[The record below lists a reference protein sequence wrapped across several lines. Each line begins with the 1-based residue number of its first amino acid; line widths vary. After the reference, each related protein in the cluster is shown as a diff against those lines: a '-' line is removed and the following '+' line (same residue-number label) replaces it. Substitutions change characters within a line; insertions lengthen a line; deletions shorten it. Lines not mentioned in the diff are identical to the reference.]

1 MRLRLSDGRYDGTI
15 GGLVLG
21 RPGWVSDW
29 CWLLTRLGVVTLAW
43 RDFDCGFFL
52 LACKEKLIC
61 LAKPQNV
68 RRNVLIRNDCVIG
81 LIHPLGSTRVVSR
94 DPLFVRSLFKTER
107 NPWSGLAGYR
117 FPSSDGWNWSACLTH
132 QKLHPPRLLHVCHR
146 ILPSQ
151 FLIDERYSAS
161 CVWDLT
167 NLKQPSGHLREG
179 RCDIQRV
186 FRKLGS
192 SPVVGAYGSQ
202 D

>member
-52 LACKEKLIC
+52 LACKERLIC

-117 FPSSDGWNWSACLTH
+117 FSAFGWLELVCLPNSSEIASSAAPACMPSHFAIAVSNRREILCL
-132 QKLHPPRLLHVCHR
+132 LRVG
-146 ILPSQ
+146 
-151 FLIDERYSAS
+151 FD
-161 CVWDLT
+161 
-167 NLKQPSGHLREG
+167 QPEAT
-179 RCDIQRV
+179 Q
-186 FRKLGS
+186 
-192 SPVVGAYGSQ
+192 
-202 D
+202 